1 MEWDETVN
9 TDGAEGPTHFRNPR
23 SRNTPFEEVCLKRDA
38 AATDV
43 ASPAAP
49 ASNETVRQR
58 LLHPHRRKHGIRL
71 TIATL
76 LLLATALPIQ
86 RHYVPALERD
96 VFHAINELSGSL
108 YGPVSILMQLGN
120 LLAVPAAALL
130 ALMLTRRLRPPLDLV
145 LSGTA
150 AWLLARVVK
159 EVIRRGRPVE
169 LMQDV
174 ILRGPPAHGHG
185 YVSGHAAVAAAL
197 AAVAA
202 TYLDRRGQLLVL
214 ALAAIVAFGRIYV
227 GVHLPLDVV
236 GGAAMGWAIASLI
249 HFVVL
254 PEVTGQDPDEPE
266 PATA

>member
-1 MEWDETVN
+1 M
-9 TDGAEGPTHFRNPR
+9 
-23 SRNTPFEEVCLKRDA
+23 
-38 AATDV
+38 
-43 ASPAAP
+43 
-49 ASNETVRQR
+49 RQR
-58 LLHPHRRKHGIRL
+58 LLHPHRRKHGVRL
-71 TIATL
+71 TMATL
-76 LLLATALPIQ
+76 LLVATALPIQ

-96 VFHAINELSGSL
+96 VFQAINDLPAWL
-108 YGPVSILMQLGN
+108 YGPVSVVMQLGN
-120 LLAVPAAALL
+120 LLAVPGAALL
-130 ALMLTRRLRPPLDLV
+130 ALIATRRFRLPLDLV

-159 EVIRRGRPVE
+159 ELIRRGRPVE

-197 AAVAA
+197 AVVAA

-214 ALAAIVAFGRIYV
+214 ALAALVGFGRIYV

-236 GGAAMGWAIASLI
+236 GGAAMGWAIASLM

-254 PEVTGQDPDEPE
+254 PEVTGHDPDEPE
-266 PATA
+266 AATA